1 MRSEDLIQLAAAK
14 GALPE
19 GMERADAMSQTPV
32 GLSDWL
38 IVLPV
43 MLPLLMGVIGIMMR
57 AYPV

>member
-32 GLSDWL
+32 GLSD
-38 IVLPV
+38 
-43 MLPLLMGVIGIMMR
+43 
-57 AYPV
+57 